1 MASNAELVDYIWPI
15 STNYVFGG
23 SRYEPYN
30 TDCSGIVC
38 AAFWN
43 IHGVDPYTLG
53 DWTGA
58 QWANGTLAQLWWGTT
73 PYLPYDKMEKGDVI
87 FTSTSSPDFST
98 GNGSHVG
105 FYTGDPNAPFLSHFA
120 NGGPYVT
127 AVNGVYGGN
136 ETYYG
141 VARYMPGSED
151 EMGVWNDTSY
161 QEPWPTGADMGTRIV
176 YIDKYSNE
184 LYNDVCQKDM
194 SGAEKATGEKVNT
207 GVGMHERLAYC
218 EGYIKQINKKLDKL
232 QVGGASVDYDKLAD
246 AVADKLAARMKD

>member
-1 MASNAELVDYIWPI
+1 MASNAELVDYLWPI
-15 STNYVFGG
+15 STAYVFGG

-38 AAFWN
+38 AAFWH

-58 QWANGTLAQLWWGTT
+58 QWANGTLTQLWWGTT

-87 FTSTSSPDFST
+87 FTSTSSPDFTT

-151 EMGVWNDTSY
+151 DVSAKDVWTYNWENTAPNGNMYNCVLDIHKNAQAHSIWEYNYKNTAPGGNMY
-161 QEPWPTGADMGTRIV
+161 NCITDMHKKV
-176 YIDKYSNE
+176 DE
-184 LYNDVCQKDM
+184 LQK
-194 SGAEKATGEKVNT
+194 AV
-207 GVGMHERLAYC
+207 
-218 EGYIKQINKKLDKL
+218 DKL
-232 QVGGASVDYDKLAD
+232 QAGGASVDYDKLANK
-246 AVADKLAARMKD
+246 VADVIYARMKA